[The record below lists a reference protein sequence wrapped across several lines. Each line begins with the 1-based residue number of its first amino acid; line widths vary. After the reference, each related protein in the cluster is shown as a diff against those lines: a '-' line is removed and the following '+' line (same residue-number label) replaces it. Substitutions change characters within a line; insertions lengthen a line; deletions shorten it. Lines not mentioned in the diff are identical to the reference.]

1 MNMLD
6 QEALRKLQKAGYKF
20 VGDHSAVK
28 LCLWTRKSIKS
39 GEKEFCYKEKFYGDI
54 GIKSHRCMQMTPSF
68 PFCTL
73 RCAFCWRDT
82 TITYPKWTGKE
93 NDPEDIVEKS
103 LKAQRELL
111 TGLGGVPHS
120 EKHLKEAMNPS
131 NVAISLAGEPTF
143 YEKLS
148 QLIEIFHKKKM
159 KTFLVTNG
167 TLPERLR
174 SLETLPT
181 QLYVSLCSNSKQMI
195 DKVQKPLIP
204 DAWER
209 INKTLEMLPDLKT
222 RKVIRLTMVKNMN
235 MIEPDKYANLIEKS
249 SPDFVEIKAAMAVGF
264 SRIQDRL
271 KYEDMA
277 SHEEIKVFSEKI
289 SNCIGYKIK
298 DEKKDSR
305 VVLLT
310 KN

>member
-1 MNMLD
+1 MLNK
-6 QEALRKLQKAGYKF
+6 EILERFQKAGYKI
-20 VGDHSAVK
+20 VGNHSAVK
-28 LCLWTRKSIKS
+28 LCLWTRKSIKT
-39 GEKEFCYKEKFYGDI
+39 GEKEFCYKEKFYKDI
-54 GIKSHRCMQMTPSF
+54 GIKSHGCLQMTPSF

-82 TITYPKWTGKE
+82 TVTYPKWVGSIDE
-93 NDPEDIVEKS
+93 PEEIVEKS
-103 LKAQRELL
+103 IKAQRELL

-148 QLIEIFHKKKM
+148 HLIEIFHKNKI
-159 KTFLVTNG
+159 KTFLVNNG
-167 TLPERLR
+167 TLPERLEK
-174 SLETLPT
+174 LETLPT
-181 QLYVSLCSNSKQMI
+181 QLYVSLCSNSKEMMER
-195 DKVQKPLIP
+195 VQKPLIN

-209 INKTLEMLPDLKT
+209 LNKTLDLFPNLRT
-222 RKVIRLTMVKNMN
+222 RKVIRLTMVKNFN
-235 MIEPDKYANLIEKS
+235 MSEPEKYAKLIDKAL
-249 SPDFVEIKAAMAVGF
+249 PDFVEIKAGMAVGF
-264 SRIQDRL
+264 ARLQNRI

-277 SHEEIKVFSEKI
+277 SHEEIKEFAEKI
-289 SNCIGYKIK
+289 AGSMGYEIK

-310 KN
+310 KC

>member
-1 MNMLD
+1 MPNKESMD
-6 QEALRKLQKAGYKF
+6 KLKKAGYKI

-28 LCLWTRKSIKS
+28 LCLWTRKSIKT
-39 GEKEFCYKEKFYGDI
+39 GEKEFCYKEKFYKDI
-54 GIKSHRCMQMTPSF
+54 GIKSHRCLQMTPSL

-82 TITYPKWTGKE
+82 TITYPKWTGNVDE
-93 NDPEDIVEKS
+93 PEEIVEKS
-103 LKAQRELL
+103 IKAQRELL

-148 QLIEIFHKKKM
+148 QLIESFHKRKM

-167 TLPERLR
+167 TLPERLE

-181 QLYVSLCSNSKQMI
+181 QLYVSLCSNSKEMMEKI
-195 DKVQKPLIP
+195 QKPLIP

-209 INKTLEMLPDLKT
+209 LNETLELFPNLKT
-222 RKVIRLTMVKNMN
+222 RKVVRLTMVKNFN
-235 MIEPDKYANLIEKS
+235 MSEPEKYAKLIERAL
-249 SPDFVEIKAAMAVGF
+249 PDFIEVKAGMAVGF
-264 SRIQDRL
+264 ARLQNRIR
-271 KYEDMA
+271 YEDMA
-277 SHEEIKVFSEKI
+277 SHDEIKEFSEKI
-289 SNCIGYKIK
+289 SNHTGYKIK

>member
-1 MNMLD
+1 MNMLNKD
-6 QEALRKLQKAGYKF
+6 VCKKLQKAGYKI
-20 VGDHSAVK
+20 VGNHSAVK
-28 LCLWTRKSIKS
+28 LCLWTRKSIKT
-39 GEKEFCYKEKFYGDI
+39 GEKEFCYKEKFYKDI
-54 GIKSHRCMQMTPSF
+54 GIKSHRCLQMTPSF

-82 TITYPKWTGKE
+82 TITYPKWLGNVDE
-93 NDPEDIVEKS
+93 PEEIVEKS
-103 LKAQRELL
+103 IKAQRELL

-148 QLIEIFHKKKM
+148 ALIEIFHKRKM

-167 TLPERLR
+167 TLPERLE

-181 QLYVSLCSNSKQMI
+181 QLYVSLCSNSKEMMER
-195 DKVQKPLIP
+195 VQKPLIN

-209 INKTLEMLPDLKT
+209 LNKTLDLFPNLKT
-222 RKVIRLTMVKNMN
+222 RKVIRLTMVKNFN
-235 MIEPDKYANLIEKS
+235 FSEPEKYSKLIDKAL
-249 SPDFVEIKAAMAVGF
+249 PDFVEIKAGMAVGF
-264 SRIQDRL
+264 ARLQNRI

-277 SHEEIKVFSEKI
+277 SHEEIKEFAEKI
-289 SNCIGYKIK
+289 AGSMGYEIK

-310 KN
+310 KC